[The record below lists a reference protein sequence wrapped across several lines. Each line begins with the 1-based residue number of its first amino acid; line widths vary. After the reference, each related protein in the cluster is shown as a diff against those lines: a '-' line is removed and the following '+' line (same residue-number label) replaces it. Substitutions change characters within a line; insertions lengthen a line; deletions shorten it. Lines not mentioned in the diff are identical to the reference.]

1 MLTFFSFVKLR
12 WINTVLKDQEAKICK
27 LSTVSF
33 HHRQFASEKLY
44 KFLLFLTCFPFGKLQ
59 TIFCCVNTVFKDK
72 KDKDKSYK
80 LFAVSLLREKINLR
94 AEFLKCLPF
103 CICLVWKTV
112 LKDKKANQVL
122 HCLYY
127 PENLK
132 DFEVL
137 KF

>member
-33 HHRQFASEKLY
+33 HHKQFASEKLY

-59 TIFCCVNTVFKDK
+59 TIFCCVNTVFKN

-80 LFAVSLLREKINLR
+80 LFAVSLLRKKINLR
-94 AEFLKCLPF
+94 AIFD
-103 CICLVWKTV
+103 ICLVW
-112 LKDKKANQVL
+112 
-122 HCLYY
+122 
-127 PENLK
+127 
-132 DFEVL
+132 
-137 KF
+137 